1 MERVINGTL
10 TEILRQEIKKYAVN
24 TITPTGASKFYYTE
38 NPQEQVFCITAPHTS
53 AEMYATLIIMARII
67 EDQIVIDIDKT
78 NKPLSDAL
86 QQAGVSAEQIVL
98 VWAGQLANTMG

>member
-10 TEILRQEIKKYAVN
+10 TAILRQEIKKYAVD
-24 TITPTGASKFYYTE
+24 TITPAGGSKFYYTE
-38 NPQEQVFCITAPHTS
+38 NPKEQVFCVTAPHTS
-53 AEMYATLIIMARII
+53 AEMYATLIIMARIV

-86 QQAGVSAEQIVL
+86 QQAGVPGQQIVL
-98 VWAGQLANTMG
+98 AWQGN